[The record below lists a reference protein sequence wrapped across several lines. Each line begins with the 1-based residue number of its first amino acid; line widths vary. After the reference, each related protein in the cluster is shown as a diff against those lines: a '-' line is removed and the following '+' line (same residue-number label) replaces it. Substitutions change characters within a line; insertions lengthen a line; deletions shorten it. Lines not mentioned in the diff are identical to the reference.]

1 MHPLPF
7 HSCPPPLFIFF
18 STSAS
23 GSQALNSRSLD
34 ILDICS
40 ELTVINSQPPSWA
53 LSLSTKLN
61 PNILCGRLQRI
72 YSSLD
77 FICPFKASPTEVDE
91 ASRRTRSN
99 PDLLALSHLYEQRH
113 LQSLASA
120 PVEDHAM
127 IAPASVNPKPRK
139 LEPLGGRGPP
149 STDRGPWGPPNGLTL
164 QEQS

>member
-1 MHPLPF
+1 MVHKQGTKGGKGGRKL
-7 HSCPPPLFIFF
+7 
-18 STSAS
+18 
-23 GSQALNSRSLD
+23 SQ
-34 ILDICS
+34 
-40 ELTVINSQPPSWA
+40 
-53 LSLSTKLN
+53 SLSSPIGTPRTPGEERQL
-61 PNILCGRLQRI
+61 PLLAG
-72 YSSLD
+72 SSSNNRPLGSRKASSCTLSPS
-77 FICPFKASPTEVDE
+77 IPVLPLSSSSSPPQPQASPTEVDE